1 MKPFASTLR
10 LHAAVLAAVVFF
22 DQITKQWARARFT
35 GQGGQPDYDAH
46 IAVLGDWLHLRL
58 VYNYGASFGM
68 RPQEILPFLHPVA
81 FFALITLAAIVLL
94 LLYYRKLEPRDKAG
108 RLAIVLVL
116 SGAIG
121 NNLIDRP
128 IFHKVTD
135 FIDVGMPGVHPRFP
149 VFNVADAAVTTGI
162 LLLFLAPLFLR
173 KKNPAAPAREETSDA
188 V

>member
-1 MKPFASTLR
+1 VKPSTPLLR
-10 LHAAVLAAVVFF
+10 LHASVLVAVLFL
-22 DQITKQWARARFT
+22 DQVTKLWARARFS
-35 GQGGQPDYDAH
+35 GPDGQPDYGAH

-68 RPQEILPFLHPVA
+68 RPQEILPFLHPVL
-81 FFALITLAAIVLL
+81 FFILLTLAAVVLL
-94 LLYYRKLEPRDKAG
+94 AAYYRKMEPDDKAG
-108 RLAIVLVL
+108 RLALVLVL

-135 FIDVGMPGVHPRFP
+135 FIDVGIPGLYPRFP
-149 VFNVADAAVTTGI
+149 VFNIADTAVTVGI
-162 LLLFLAPLFLR
+162 MLLFLAPLFRR
-173 KKNPAAPAREETSDA
+173 KPLDTAAEREETPDA